1 MTYIGLQIA
10 AAAWLVSVAFLS
22 HTKNLKS
29 SIVFNLIPGAVGIGL
44 VFFLLARFMGWP
56 V

>member
-1 MTYIGLQIA
+1 MTYLGLQIA
-10 AAAWLVSVAFLS
+10 AAIWLISVAFLS

-29 SIVFNLIPGAVGIGL
+29 SIVFNLTPGVVGFGL
-44 VFFLLARFMGWP
+44 AFFLLARFMEWP